1 MEQTMSGLI
10 FSVNE
15 LNLMLAPGQVVDG
28 YIEVR
33 QPLGQAFE
41 GVVRASGV
49 GMECSEA
56 RIGSRTGMFP
66 WRFDA
71 DGFEDGDVV
80 DGSFRLITDHGEY
93 SIPYH
98 QIASGRTVHVDAEI
112 PSDRNCHDL
121 FLNA

>member
-1 MEQTMSGLI
+1 MEQTMNGLV

-71 DGFEDGDVV
+71 AGFEDVTGAKPESGTAISLLTLCQRELGPV
-80 DGSFRLITDHGEY
+80 
-93 SIPYH
+93 
-98 QIASGRTVHVDAEI
+98 IACLEGVIDIGPIR
-112 PSDRNCHDL
+112 
-121 FLNA
+121 